1 MELLEVRP
9 TSGGQFKSR
18 AIQIATGLAH
28 LNDFMKVGGADTH
41 QLHTI
46 RINGFDKKIFVAT
59 GGLVP
64 LVVLPHLSGGS
75 NGLNS
80 NAAIEQAAQV
90 IRGSFQF

>member
-1 MELLEVRP
+1 M
-9 TSGGQFKSR
+9 
-18 AIQIATGLAH
+18 
-28 LNDFMKVGGADTH
+28 
-41 QLHTI
+41 HTI